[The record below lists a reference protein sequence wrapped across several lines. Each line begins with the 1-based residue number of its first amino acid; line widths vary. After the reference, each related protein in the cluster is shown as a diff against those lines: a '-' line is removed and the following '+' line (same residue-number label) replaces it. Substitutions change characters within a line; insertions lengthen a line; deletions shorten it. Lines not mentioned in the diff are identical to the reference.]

1 MSASKSEQARMKK
14 AQRAYA
20 ANKDQSLVPPPAIC
34 NASMTEL
41 HQPKPWLSAR
51 AGADDNQLH
60 HSVGYQTQITRTK

>member
-14 AQRAYA
+14 SQRAYA
-20 ANKDQSLVPPPAIC
+20 AAKNPALVQPPMFC
-34 NASMTEL
+34 NSSMSE
-41 HQPKPWLSAR
+41 HYKPKPWLSAR